1 MIATAVDWSKI
12 LDVVRDAAI
21 AGVGVT
27 AIFALAVFGATRS
40 LDMRRVDR
48 TSAAGAFAAVA
59 LLGFA
64 ASLAAI
70 VYGVVLITTK

>member
-27 AIFALAVFGATRS
+27 AIFALAVYGATRS
-40 LDMRRVDR
+40 LDMRRAQR
-48 TSAAGAFAAVA
+48 LSAAGALAGLG

-64 ASLAAI
+64 ATLAAI